1 MRNILWRH
9 GRSQDTQYDGKES
22 RSDQVY
28 SGKECDSLTGV
39 AAGKYFKKMVDK
51 ALEKEGAQG
60 CLLIL
65 DVDRM
70 QEINE
75 RFGHDTGDRV
85 LKSVAVMLQE
95 NFRSCDGIG
104 RVEED
109 EFALWI
115 GGLSAENVGGIRRR
129 IAHLNDLLMHMEEEI
144 PVVTLSAGA
153 AVGEAGEDFKCLY
166 RRAEEV
172 LRRVKER
179 GRCGC
184 EIYIKH
190 R

>member
-1 MRNILWRH
+1 M
-9 GRSQDTQYDGKES
+9 T
-22 RSDQVY
+22 
-28 SGKECDSLTGV
+28 
-39 AAGKYFKKMVDK
+39 
-51 ALEKEGAQG
+51 
-60 CLLIL
+60 
-65 DVDRM
+65 
-70 QEINE
+70 
-75 RFGHDTGDRV
+75 
-85 LKSVAVMLQE
+85 
-95 NFRSCDGIG
+95 G

-144 PVVTLSAGA
+144 PAVTLSAGA

>member
-1 MRNILWRH
+1 MKNILWHH
-9 GRSQDTQYDGKES
+9 GKSQDTQHKGQERPAD
-22 RSDQVY
+22 RSY
-28 SGKECDSLTGV
+28 SDRECDALTGL
-39 AAGKYFKKMVDK
+39 ANRKYFKKIVDM
-51 ALEKEGAQG
+51 ALSEEGAQG

-65 DVDRM
+65 DVDRIK
-70 QEINE
+70 EINE

-85 LKSVAVMLQE
+85 LKAVAVMLEE
-95 NFRSCDGIG
+95 NFRSCDSVA
-104 RVEED
+104 RLEED

-115 GGLSAENVGGIRRR
+115 MGLPAERLGGVRRR
-129 IAHLNDLLMHMEEEI
+129 IAILNDRLMHMEEDM
-144 PVVTLSAGA
+144 PAVTLSAGA
-153 AVGEAGEDFKCLY
+153 ALGEAGEDFKCLY

-184 EIYIKH
+184 GIYENY